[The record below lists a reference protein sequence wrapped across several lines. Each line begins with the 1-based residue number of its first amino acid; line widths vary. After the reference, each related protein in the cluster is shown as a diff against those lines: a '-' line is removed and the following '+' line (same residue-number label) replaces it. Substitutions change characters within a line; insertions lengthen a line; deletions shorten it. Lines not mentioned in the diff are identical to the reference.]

1 MRAKGRTKQL
11 MDESAQMLDLDV
23 VVQQFAW
30 KNTSLA
36 LRQVE
41 LRELFF
47 RAIQVGLGVI
57 DVEH

>member
-1 MRAKGRTKQL
+1 MNLGDSWLEHKWVRC
-11 MDESAQMLDLDV
+11 LDV

-41 LRELFF
+41 LREFFF
-47 RAIQVGLGVI
+47 RAIQVGLGVV